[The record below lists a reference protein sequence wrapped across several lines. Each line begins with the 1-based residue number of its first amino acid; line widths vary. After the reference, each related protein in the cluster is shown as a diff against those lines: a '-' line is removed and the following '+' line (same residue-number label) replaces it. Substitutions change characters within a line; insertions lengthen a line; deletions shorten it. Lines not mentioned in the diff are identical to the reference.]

1 MVKIK
6 TDWYQKDIDEIYK
19 ELNTK
24 QAGLSSQEV
33 IKRREKDGLNVLPQ
47 GKKETVFE
55 IFFNEFKD
63 PIVLLL
69 IVAIISSFIVGEI
82 IDAIAIIFI
91 V

>member
-6 TDWYQKDIDEIYK
+6 TDWYQKDIDKVYK

-33 IKRREKDGLNVLPQ
+33 IKSREENGLNALPK

-55 IFFNEFKD
+55 IFFNEFN
-63 PIVLLL
+63 V
-69 IVAIISSFIVGEI
+69 
-82 IDAIAIIFI
+82 
-91 V
+91 